1 MQAFFFI
8 AFPYIALILAIG
20 VGLYRYFSHRFTYS
34 SLSSQLLEK
43 RQLFWGS
50 VSWHYGITLILIA
63 HLLPWIFPG
72 TAAAILGNHTRLAV
86 LELTGIALGL
96 YCVFGIVALIARRL
110 PNNSAARA
118 VTSPMD
124 WILLLV
130 LAYQVLSGVGIALFD
145 RWGAAWYLS
154 TAVPWLRS
162 LARLHPDAGTVTG
175 LPVFIQSH
183 LISGFV
189 VILLFPFTRLVHVF
203 AIPLEYLWRP
213 YQIVIWNRDP
223 RQPRGPAIST
233 AAADPPLLSPKVA
246 ADPPPVH
253 LEPSEQERRQL
264 LTRLG
269 ILVGGISAAIVGIPS
284 VAFLLG
290 LRKAPEIWRTLGA
303 ADSFPVGQTVEVS
316 FLDSSPL
323 PWSGVTAKTAAWLRR
338 EGPQQFTAFSINC
351 THLGCPVR
359 WLPNADLFMCPCH
372 GGVFYKDGTVASGPP
387 PKALVTYPVRLR
399 SGMVEILTSPLPITT
414 V

>member
-8 AFPYIALILAIG
+8 AFPYIALILAVG

-50 VSWHYGITLILIA
+50 VPWHYGITLILFA
-63 HLLPWIFPG
+63 HLLPVIFP
-72 TAAAILGNHTRLAV
+72 AAAGAILGNHTRLVV
-86 LELTGIALGL
+86 LELTGLALGL
-96 YCVFGIVALIARRL
+96 YCVFGIVGLVARRV
-110 PNNSAARA
+110 PTGSAARA

-130 LAYQVLSGVGIALFD
+130 LAYQTLSGVGIALFE

-162 LARLHPDAGTVTG
+162 LVRLHPDASTVIG
-175 LPVFIQSH
+175 LPVFIQTH
-183 LISGFV
+183 FISGFL

-203 AIPLEYLWRP
+203 AIPIEYLWRP
-213 YQIVIWNRDP
+213 YQVVVWNHDP
-223 RQPRGPAIST
+223 QPPHA
-233 AAADPPLLSPKVA
+233 PVSPVPVA
-246 ADPPPVH
+246 AMPPT
-253 LEPSEQERRQL
+253 PSESTDKERRQL
-264 LTRLG
+264 LARLS
-269 ILVGGISAAIVGIPS
+269 IIAGGITAAIVGIPS
-284 VAFLLG
+284 IGFLLG
-290 LRKAPEIWRTLGA
+290 LRKTPETWRSLGPV
-303 ADSFPVGQTVEVS
+303 DSFPVGETTAVS

-323 PWSGVTAKTAAWLRR
+323 PWAGVTAKTAAWLRR
-338 EGPQQFTAFSINC
+338 EGPEQFIAFSINC

-359 WLPNADLFMCPCH
+359 WLPNANLFMCPCH

-387 PKALVTYPVRLR
+387 PKPLATYPVRIR
-399 SGMVEILTSPLPITT
+399 EGAVEILTSPLPITT